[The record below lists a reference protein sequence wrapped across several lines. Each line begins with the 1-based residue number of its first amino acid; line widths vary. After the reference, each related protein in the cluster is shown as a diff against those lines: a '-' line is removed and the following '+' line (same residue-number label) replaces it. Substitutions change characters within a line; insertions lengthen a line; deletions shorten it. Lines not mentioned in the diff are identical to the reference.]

1 MRSKMMMRRKK
12 GGSEK
17 RPVAP
22 EAAVAMAVAMRSSH
36 QLLRILPPG
45 HQPAKAVA
53 SKKLLEN
60 WNLLK
65 EATRNS
71 KIQKAILVLQ
81 ISELNT
87 SKLILF
93 LICMTNKNGLP
104 S

>member
-1 MRSKMMMRRKK
+1 MMRRKK

-53 SKKLLEN
+53 SEKLEFTQRSN
-60 WNLLK
+60 QNLKNLK
-65 EATRNS
+65 SDPCSTD
-71 KIQKAILVLQ
+71 I
-81 ISELNT
+81 
-87 SKLILF
+87 
-93 LICMTNKNGLP
+93 
-104 S
+104 

>member
-1 MRSKMMMRRKK
+1 MMRRKK

-53 SKKLLEN
+53 SKKF
-60 WNLLK
+60 LK
-65 EATRNS
+65 IGIYS
-71 KIQKAILVLQ
+71 KKQPETQKSKKRTLFYRY
-81 ISELNT
+81 LN
-87 SKLILF
+87 
-93 LICMTNKNGLP
+93 
-104 S
+104 